1 MLKNVK
7 FLYGIIAVLLA
18 VCILCISHIA
28 IDRKLMYEQRTRFV
42 TTLSART
49 EGVYE
54 WIVTLLDENAQDYRP
69 DVSLASGKLYL
80 EGIVEITD
88 FISASPLYYNDLF
101 TKKVY
106 FGGASEFHHC
116 LINVNIRFSEIQQ
129 NLDKNGSLSEE
140 DREYLEKAETAFGKL
155 FSKLETDDV
164 INEQAIKNDLY
175 LTYVCLD
182 FIENM
187 E

>member
-88 FISASPLYYNDLF
+88 FTAPELN
-101 TKKVY
+101 
-106 FGGASEFHHC
+106 
-116 LINVNIRFSEIQQ
+116 
-129 NLDKNGSLSEE
+129 
-140 DREYLEKAETAFGKL
+140 AEA
-155 FSKLETDDV
+155 V
-164 INEQAIKNDLY
+164 
-175 LTYVCLD
+175 
-182 FIENM
+182 
-187 E
+187 